1 MPQGLSGSGSVVAS
15 RAGLRRTL
23 GQTALCARHRHQACM
38 AGDGGEPCAQ
48 NGGDDKGEHPHGA
61 SAARQTRPRKL
72 APRRTGF
79 GRRSPRLPEK

>member
-1 MPQGLSGSGSVVAS
+1 
-15 RAGLRRTL
+15 
-23 GQTALCARHRHQACM
+23 M

-48 NGGDDKGEHPHGA
+48 NGGDDKGEHPHRA
-61 SAARQTRPRKL
+61 SAPRQTRPRKL